1 MPFLLPAPDFTPK
14 QLHEQ
19 RITGTCEIQICRSVG
34 PWSMSIQHIEHSIQ
48 NAYCKAIQLS
58 DHFVYIENQF
68 FITSTTVEGTVI
80 ENRVGDALVSR
91 ILRAHSEG
99 TKWRAV
105 VVIPLVPGCK
115 YVQKC
120 RCHSIADQTSVP

>member
-34 PWSMSIQHIEHSIQ
+34 PWSMGIQHIEHSIQ

>member
-1 MPFLLPAPDFTPK
+1 M
-14 QLHEQ
+14 
-19 RITGTCEIQICRSVG
+19 G
-34 PWSMSIQHIEHSIQ
+34 IQHIEHSIQ